1 MTFLKSNS
9 QFINFDL
16 LKFCLFYELV
26 SIFRLKG
33 RQDFALSLPTFPDYK
48 KPMVVGKKVTPR
60 DVVIFRNAIK
70 SYGSGKNRK
79 EVLKG
84 MNMTIK
90 EGSM

>member
-1 MTFLKSNS
+1 
-9 QFINFDL
+9 
-16 LKFCLFYELV
+16 
-26 SIFRLKG
+26 
-33 RQDFALSLPTFPDYK
+33 
-48 KPMVVGKKVTPR
+48 MVVGKKVTPR
-60 DVVIFRNAIK
+60 DVVVFRNAIK